1 MEKIIR
7 TKVKGGMNLMFGVII
22 IPTKVIRNLD
32 KGIRSEILIIFVE
45 MIIMFINVLSSMN
58 LYD

>member
-7 TKVKGGMNLMFGVII
+7 TKVKGAMNLMLGVII
-22 IPTKVIRNLD
+22 MPTKVTRNLD

-45 MIIMFINVLSSMN
+45 MIIMLINVLSSVN